1 MQNQRIGESL
11 PATENDIVRKLFVAS
26 YTKGYIQWTRSS
38 RRERTEK
45 GNQDKDGHKL
55 WKVTTAITDENIR
68 LAKIAVEQTSK

>member
-11 PATENDIVRKLFVAS
+11 PATENDIVRKLFTANGR
-26 YTKGYIQWTRSS
+26 KGYNQSTRSS